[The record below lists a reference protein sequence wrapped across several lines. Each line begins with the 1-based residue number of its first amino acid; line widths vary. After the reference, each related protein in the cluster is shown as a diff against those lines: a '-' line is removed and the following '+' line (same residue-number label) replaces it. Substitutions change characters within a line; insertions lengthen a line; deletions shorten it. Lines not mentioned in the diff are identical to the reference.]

1 MDGGTKLQHIEAAI
15 DSPFAAMLSGT
26 QAQQLEELKQEEPP
40 SLPEAAVYA
49 WSYFLKL
56 NQTRQI
62 GGFGGF
68 SAISYQEMLA
78 YFTLDQ
84 SYPESWE
91 VELIKEFDRVA
102 LEILNKDIAK
112 GVK

>member
-1 MDGGTKLQHIEAAI
+1 
-15 DSPFAAMLSGT
+15 MLNDT
-26 QAQQLEELKQEEPP
+26 QAQQLEEIVEQEPP
-40 SLPEAAVYA
+40 SLPEAALYA

-91 VELIKEFDRVA
+91 IDLIKEFDRVA
-102 LEILNKDIAK
+102 LEVLNKDLSKDTK
-112 GVK
+112 GT